1 MDERARKILETHL
14 GNARSYR
21 DMKDYDNALAE
32 FTEATNVDPSNA
44 DIFIERGH
52 CYREKYHG
60 GNPDHQNLVNAIDDF
75 NRARELLTVTGAA

>member
-1 MDERARKILETHL
+1 MDERTTRQVLETYL

-44 DIFIERGH
+44 GIFIERGH
-52 CYREKYHG
+52 CYREKYHNG
-60 GNPDHQNLVNAIDDF
+60 DRDHQNLVNAIDDF
-75 NRARELLTVTGAA
+75 NRARQLLTGAV